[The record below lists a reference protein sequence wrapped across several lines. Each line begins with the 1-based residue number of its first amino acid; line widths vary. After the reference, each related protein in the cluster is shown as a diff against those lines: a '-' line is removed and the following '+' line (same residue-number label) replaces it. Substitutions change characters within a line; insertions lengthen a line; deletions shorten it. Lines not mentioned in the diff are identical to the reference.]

1 MPPIVVAYNRD
12 MNGPS
17 RVAEQTRNGVR
28 GIVQEIDEL
37 RCRFGATALNMLT
50 PKAEVSPTQENFG
63 MSSSVMRR

>member
-1 MPPIVVAYNRD
+1 MD
-12 MNGPS
+12 GQS

-50 PKAEVSPTQENFG
+50 PKAEVSSQSCAALEQIRG
-63 MSSSVMRR
+63 LYR